1 MGTKKKFKLGKREAN
16 GLHRVIALRSFG
28 TVAKGEVGGFIEKE
42 ANLSHEGNAWVYG
55 DARVFGNV
63 RVYGNAL
70 VYGDALVFG
79 NAWVYGDALV
89 SGRFDVQCAI
99 DFELPRVTLS
109 TTAQARQLRDFLVKL
124 DKRVKS

>member
-1 MGTKKKFKLGKREAN
+1 MTTKKKYKLGKKEAN

-42 ANLSHEGNAWVYG
+42 ANLSHEGNAWVSG

-63 RVYGNAL
+63 R
-70 VYGDALVFG
+70 
-79 NAWVYGDALV
+79 VYGDALV